1 MEREKEKRISII
13 KAGLFP
19 RVGAAFVHYLSIDSL
34 FPFPFCVFRIMN
46 VGDQETRGTNEGTSL
61 LMLSSF
67 ITFQKLWKSQH
78 EMLFVS
84 Y

>member
-34 FPFPFCVFRIMN
+34 FPFPSV
-46 VGDQETRGTNEGTSL
+46 SL
-61 LMLSSF
+61 GL
-67 ITFQKLWKSQH
+67 
-78 EMLFVS
+78 
-84 Y
+84 